1 MNECT
6 DILVFLQIAS
16 VKTQSEYNLKEKE
29 KLMESLVKA
38 KEDLKS
44 TVRLRKRDER
54 VSFYTCTCML
64 YLFIE
69 VTVENSSRRIK
80 KEDVSGY
87 REWRKEREKH

>member
-1 MNECT
+1 MNVL
-6 DILVFLQIAS
+6 IYLFLQIAS

-54 VSFYTCTCML
+54 VSFYTCIVCYTSL
-64 YLFIE
+64 
-69 VTVENSSRRIK
+69 
-80 KEDVSGY
+80 
-87 REWRKEREKH
+87 

>member
-6 DILVFLQIAS
+6 DILMFLQIAS

-44 TVRLRKRDER
+44 TVRLRKRDKR
-54 VSFYTCTCML
+54 VSFYACML

-87 REWRKEREKH
+87 REWRKEREKP